1 MGEKV
6 EVVQNRVSLWE
17 AYKQGLGVGLGVLTV
32 YILALALLA
41 FLATKA
47 LTPKEGQ
54 PQPEPKGGQTCSNSW
69 V

>member
-1 MGEKV
+1 MDEMAAATNSGT
-6 EVVQNRVSLWE
+6 NLWQ
-17 AYKQGLGVGLGVLTV
+17 AYKQGVGVGLGVLTV

-47 LTPKEGQ
+47 LTPSDLA
-54 PQPEPKGGQTCSNSW
+54 PQPEPKEGRTCSNSW